1 MRVKLSFLAVAAIG
15 VAAVA
20 ACDDDEGTGP
30 DGIVYNA
37 PLRGVNERPTAIT
50 TNAIGSFTGTLD
62 AATNVMTY
70 TLTWEGLTSISNNAH
85 IHGPTPATGNGT
97 AGVLIDFNSGPR
109 SLTHGTSGTATGTID
124 LNLVTAN
131 AAVSGDSLKK
141 LLEAGR
147 AYVNVH
153 SANNPGG
160 EILGL
165 ITRRQ

>member
-1 MRVKLSFLAVAAIG
+1 MRVRSFFVAA
-15 VAAVA
+15 AAVGALA
-20 ACDDDEGTGP
+20 ACDDDDSTGP
-30 DGIVYNA
+30 GGIVYNA
-37 PLRGVNERPTAIT
+37 PLRGVNERPNPVT
-50 TNAIGSFTGTLD
+50 TNALGSFTATLD
-62 AATNVMTY
+62 PATNVLSY
-70 TLTWEGLTSISNNAH
+70 TLTWEGLSSISNNAH

-97 AGVLIDFNSGPR
+97 AGVLIDFNAGGR
-109 SLTHGTSGTATGTID
+109 TLTHGTSGTATGTID

-153 SANNPGG
+153 STTNPGG